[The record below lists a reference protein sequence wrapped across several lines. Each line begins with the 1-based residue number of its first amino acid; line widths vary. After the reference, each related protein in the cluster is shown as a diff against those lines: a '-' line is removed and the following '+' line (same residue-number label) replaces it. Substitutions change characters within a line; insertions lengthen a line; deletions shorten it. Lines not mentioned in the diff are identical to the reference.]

1 VLDAMDHSMA
11 GIERLLVDGG
21 PSRNAHLLDVLSACI
36 ARPVVHCTDPELS
49 ALGAAHLAG
58 LSAGLWDRAAL
69 ARLPRAQ
76 HEARTTW
83 SRQAATDARQRWLRA
98 VAQSRHASA

>member
-1 VLDAMDHSMA
+1 MLDEVTGAEVLES
-11 GIERLLVDGG
+11 ISVE
-21 PSRNAHLLDVLSACI
+21 PSAEADTAEISATT
-36 ARPVVHCTDPELS
+36 TDPELS

-58 LSAGLWDRAAL
+58 LGAGLWDRAAL

-83 SRQAATDARQRWLRA
+83 SPQAAADARQRWSRA
-98 VAQSRHASA
+98 VAQARHAGA